1 MRLPTAH
8 LYNVVEILLL
18 LGSFDISSNGVD
30 TGLQFPILNFFKIV
44 FILLSFF
51 IFSFFVSN
59 KYCSNL
65 TTDTKVSDVVSF
77 LREKHN
83 RHFKVVQI
91 PSKFYDCVSFKV
103 VVPFEMKDTMFDKR
117 NWKKNVY
124 IREFF
129 ENSRSLASLS
139 AKY

>member
-1 MRLPTAH
+1 MR
-8 LYNVVEILLL
+8 
-18 LGSFDISSNGVD
+18 GG
-30 TGLQFPILNFFKIV
+30 
-44 FILLSFF
+44 
-51 IFSFFVSN
+51 SN
-59 KYCSNL
+59 KYCSVFVSNL
-65 TTDTKVSDVVSF
+65 TTDTKVHVGDMVSF

-91 PSKFYDCVSFKV
+91 PSKFDDCVSFKV
-103 VVPFEMKDTMFDKR
+103 VVPFEMKDAMLDKR
-117 NWKKNVY
+117 NWKKHVY

>member
-1 MRLPTAH
+1 MVHAAH
-8 LYNVVEILLL
+8 AF
-18 LGSFDISSNGVD
+18 S
-30 TGLQFPILNFFKIV
+30 GLVRTLVNKFIHYTCTETLCSV
-44 FILLSFF
+44 F
-51 IFSFFVSN
+51 V
-59 KYCSNL
+59 SNL

-91 PSKFYDCVSFKV
+91 PSKFNDCVSFKV
-103 VVPFEMKDTMFDKR
+103 VVPFEMKDTRLDKR